1 MTTAVAIPV
10 YQFHHHHPRQPSS
23 SRTTMPGATSRPLPS
38 ASTPAPPTTTIPQ
51 RADPQSSR
59 SFGNPMQS
67 HPPPQLRSRTSTTTI
82 TRPVSPPIP
91 PSLIDSPYIQDPN
104 SPFRRD
110 YSHSPAGPSYNTGHD
125 RLNLLDTVPMG
136 EDPKKYLERRRGS
149 VEPAELPPD
158 DIGVAGAPKSA
169 RTSDMTTIRSTRPG
183 MARGNSWGLQQQ
195 QRGSGSSVAGSY
207 PPHPTYPSISPSQ
220 STVKLPT
227 SLPPQRFPPSNAL
240 PPISTPLPVPTRY
253 QQHQPPPPG
262 SSLATSP
269 NAANSGPSP
278 GSRSISAATR

>member
-1 MTTAVAIPV
+1 MPGSSRPQLSSATAAPPITTISQRAADS
-10 YQFHHHHPRQPSS
+10 SS
-23 SRTTMPGATSRPLPS
+23 SRLVGS
-38 ASTPAPPTTTIPQ
+38 A
-51 RADPQSSR
+51 
-59 SFGNPMQS
+59 MQA

-136 EDPKKYLERRRGS
+136 QDPKKYLETRRGS
-149 VEPAELPPD
+149 LEPAELPPD

-183 MARGNSWGLQQQ
+183 MVRGNSWILQQQ
-195 QRGSGSSVAGSY
+195 QRAGSGSAAAGVVGSY

-253 QQHQPPPPG
+253 QQQQQPPAG
-262 SSLATSP
+262 SSLAASP
-269 NAANSGPSP
+269 HAASKGPSP
-278 GSRSISAATR
+278 GSTAISAATR

>member
-1 MTTAVAIPV
+1 
-10 YQFHHHHPRQPSS
+10 
-23 SRTTMPGATSRPLPS
+23 MPGATSRPLPS
-38 ASTPAPPTTTIPQ
+38 ASSLAPPTTTFPQ

-59 SFGNPMQS
+59 SAMQS
-67 HPPPQLRSRTSTTTI
+67 HPPPQLRSRTSTTMI

-149 VEPAELPPD
+149 VEPLAELPPD

-169 RTSDMTTIRSTRPG
+169 RTADMTTIRSTRPG
-183 MARGNSWGLQQQ
+183 LARGNSWILQQQ
-195 QRGSGSSVAGSY
+195 QQQQRGGSGSSVAGSY
-207 PPHPTYPSISPSQ
+207 PPPHPSISPSQ
-220 STVKLPT
+220 ATVKLPT
-227 SLPPQRFPPSNAL
+227 SLPPQRFPPSSAR
-240 PPISTPLPVPTRY
+240 PPISTPLPVPARY

-269 NAANSGPSP
+269 NAASSGPSP

>member
-1 MTTAVAIPV
+1 
-10 YQFHHHHPRQPSS
+10 
-23 SRTTMPGATSRPLPS
+23 MPGTSRPSLPPTSS
-38 ASTPAPPTTTIPQ
+38 AAPPITTF
-51 RADPQSSR
+51 PQSSR
-59 SFGNPMQS
+59 LVGNTM
-67 HPPPQLRSRTSTTTI
+67 HPPPQLRSRTSNTTI
-82 TRPVSPPIP
+82 ARPVSPPIP

-136 EDPKKYLERRRGS
+136 EDPKKYLELRRGS
-149 VEPAELPPD
+149 LEPAELPPD
-158 DIGVAGAPKSA
+158 DIGVAGAPKTA

-183 MARGNSWGLQQQ
+183 MVRGNSWILQQQ
-195 QRGSGSSVAGSY
+195 QRAGSAGAGVAGSY

-253 QQHQPPPPG
+253 QQQQQPPPPSG
-262 SSLATSP
+262 SSRRL
-269 NAANSGPSP
+269 GE
-278 GSRSISAATR
+278 